1 MMSLRANIEDL
12 AASGIALSGHGE
24 DVAVKHAAAA
34 GRIDAA
40 LAGWNGASA
49 LAMSALSEQWLT
61 TTSALLTR
69 LSDHAQGLH
78 ASAEGFAEMEQ
89 RNSESLTAPGQAADT
104 STGPTAR

>member
-1 MMSLRANIEDL
+1 MVSLRVKVEDL
-12 AASGIALSGHGE
+12 AASGAAVSGHGE

-78 ASAEGFAEMEQ
+78 ASAEGFAEME
-89 RNSESLTAPGQAADT
+89 RRHSEALAAPGQAADAI
-104 STGPTAR
+104 TGRSGR